1 MISLFYSV
9 IVVVVLGLGWESS
22 LLRVMSNIVELKI
35 SWSLF
40 LDYQSFGNQSA
51 ISLL

>member
-1 MISLFYSV
+1 MISLLYPI
-9 IVVVVLGLGWESS
+9 IVVAVLSLEWESS
-22 LLRVMSNIVELKI
+22 LLRVMSNIIVLKI

-40 LDYQSFGNQSA
+40 LDYQSVGNQSA